1 MSPTWRATRT
11 ALIDV
16 AVFGEAG
23 LLAGR
28 RGADGRPVPIQFG
41 PVVAPRGSPGGIVLA
56 ELLPTAAGT
65 VSFRGPMAPQH
76 TFPPGADRSGLP
88 HLKVERSGVVDTGY
102 AFRIDSSTHAV
113 VVTGPPSGIASVGG
127 YRFPLHDLK
136 EIAGRVDG
144 DATIAALPDPLVG
157 QRLIGNAAD
166 RNMMQAALGAVGVNP
181 LVVAAFRDRSE
192 RDSASAE
199 RRE

>member
-1 MSPTWRATRT
+1 
-11 ALIDV
+11 
-16 AVFGEAG
+16 
-23 LLAGR
+23 
-28 RGADGRPVPIQFG
+28 
-41 PVVAPRGSPGGIVLA
+41 VLA
-56 ELLPTAAGT
+56 ELLPTAVGT
-65 VSFRGPMAPQH
+65 LSFRGPMVPQH
-76 TFPPGADRSGLP
+76 TFPPGAERSGLP
-88 HLKVERSGVVDTGY
+88 HLKVERSGVADTDY

-136 EIAGRVDG
+136 EIAGRVEG

-166 RNMMQAALGAVGVNP
+166 RNTMQAALGAVGVNP
-181 LVVAAFRDRSE
+181 LVVAAFRDRSD
-192 RDSASAE
+192 RDAASAE

>member
-1 MSPTWRATRT
+1 
-11 ALIDV
+11 
-16 AVFGEAG
+16 
-23 LLAGR
+23 
-28 RGADGRPVPIQFG
+28 
-41 PVVAPRGSPGGIVLA
+41 VLA

-65 VSFRGPMAPQH
+65 VSFRGPMAPRH

-88 HLKVERSGVVDTGY
+88 HLKVERSGVVDTDY

-144 DATIAALPDPLVG
+144 DATIAALPDPSSA
-157 QRLIGNAAD
+157 NA
-166 RNMMQAALGAVGVNP
+166 
-181 LVVAAFRDRSE
+181 
-192 RDSASAE
+192 
-199 RRE
+199 

>member
-1 MSPTWRATRT
+1 M
-11 ALIDV
+11 I
-16 AVFGEAG
+16 
-23 LLAGR
+23 
-28 RGADGRPVPIQFG
+28 
-41 PVVAPRGSPGGIVLA
+41 
-56 ELLPTAAGT
+56 
-65 VSFRGPMAPQH
+65 
-76 TFPPGADRSGLP
+76 
-88 HLKVERSGVVDTGY
+88 
-102 AFRIDSSTHAV
+102 
-113 VVTGPPSGIASVGG
+113 TGPPSGIASVGG